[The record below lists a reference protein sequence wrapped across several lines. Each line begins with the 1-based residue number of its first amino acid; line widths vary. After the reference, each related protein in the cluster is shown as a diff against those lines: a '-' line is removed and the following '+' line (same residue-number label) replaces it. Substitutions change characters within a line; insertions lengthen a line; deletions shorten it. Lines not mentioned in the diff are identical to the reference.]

1 MPVTQHREMGPRLS
15 GESLIPMGGDRR
27 IMTSSWLRSIFLA
40 GVTILAPAVSHAQ
53 SNSLDPSLQHALE
66 TRKKTIG
73 EAQNYTY
80 TEHSQNIN
88 YDKSGKETLNFT
100 DTYEIIFLEGAPYSK
115 HVLHNEKPL
124 SEKEQKA
131 EDQKFA
137 DVAKARRERKDK
149 GGLLHASFTFAFPLD
164 DLASHFDTKPEGSAE
179 LDGRNNLLFT
189 AVPKSEDPAAL
200 KQAAHDGTAWEMK
213 FWVDEHDGV
222 FRKIEGKAVAEGMRY
237 EKDTIVTYEWKKVN
251 DEAWLPVRF
260 WFKGKVRY
268 MMHDVPA
275 EAEQT
280 YSDYKKFHAD
290 TKVITQ

>member
-1 MPVTQHREMGPRLS
+1 MNVTL
-15 GESLIPMGGDRR
+15 
-27 IMTSSWLRSIFLA
+27 SWLSAIVLASVSIL
-40 GVTILAPAVSHAQ
+40 TPTTSHAQ
-53 SNSLDPSLQHALE
+53 ADTSLDPSLQHALD
-66 TRKKTIG
+66 TRKNTIG
-73 EAQNYTY
+73 EAQKYTY
-80 TEHSQNIN
+80 TEHSKNIN

-100 DTYEIIFLEGAPYSK
+100 DTYEIIFLEGAPYKK

-124 SEKEQKA
+124 SEKEQRV
-131 EDQKFA
+131 EDKKLA
-137 DVAKARRERKDK
+137 DVAKARREQKEK
-149 GGLLHASFTFAFPLD
+149 HSLFHASFQFEFPLD
-164 DLASHFDTKPEGSAE
+164 NLAAHFDTKSHGSEG

-222 FRKIEGKAVAEGMRY
+222 FRKIEGKVIAEGMRY
-237 EKDTIVTYEWKKVN
+237 EKDTVVTYEWKKVN

-268 MMHDVPA
+268 MIHDIPA

-290 TKVITQ
+290 TKVIAQ

>member
-1 MPVTQHREMGPRLS
+1 
-15 GESLIPMGGDRR
+15 
-27 IMTSSWLRSIFLA
+27 MTSSWLCSIFLA
-40 GVTILAPAVSHAQ
+40 GVITLAPMASPAQ
-53 SNSLDPSLQHALE
+53 ADGALDPLLQHALDS
-66 TRKKTIG
+66 RKKTIG

-88 YDKSGKETLNFT
+88 RDKSGNETLNFT
-100 DTYEIIFLEGAPYSK
+100 DTYEFTFLEGAPYQK

-124 SEKEQKA
+124 SEKDQKA
-131 EDQKFA
+131 EEKKLA
-137 DVAKARRERKDK
+137 DVAKARREQKDK
-149 GGLLHASFTFAFPLD
+149 RSLLHANFTFAFPLD
-164 DLASHFDTKPEGSAE
+164 DLAAHFDTKPNGSAE
-179 LDGRNNLLFT
+179 LDGRNNLLFI

-200 KQAAHDGTAWEMK
+200 KQAAHEGTAWEMK

-222 FRKIEGKAVAEGMRY
+222 FRKIEGKALAEGMRY
-237 EKDTIVTYEWKKVN
+237 EKDTLVTYEWKKVN

-280 YSDYKKFHAD
+280 YSDYRKFHAD